1 MQTVEILAGGNFCN
15 AVHQLNLRSAKCA
28 YRYKPREGDCC
39 ENYQV
44 WLMSME
50 DYKVIDAIDDEDWQ
64 DDWGWWRWSEG
75 SNMGTAFVEYIVNG
89 EKLKAWDGIHR
100 TMFYSDVCEE
110 CSDRKNGLCNASN
123 QDQLECYGERQYGD
137 LLQYFWVEIGASTER
152 NICALATDLAQQNN
166 LTLSEFFKKYLGGE
180 GE

>member
-123 QDQLECYGERQYGD
+123 QDQLRRETVRRPAAI
-137 LLQYFWVEIGASTER
+137 LLGRDWCIHGAEHLRSRHRPCTAE
-152 NICALATDLAQQNN
+152 
-166 LTLSEFFKKYLGGE
+166 
-180 GE
+180 